1 MKAGWTTTDL
11 KLSIEGSFFFM
22 AHGTHDQW
30 TAWTRIGGDEDY
42 QYEKSS
48 PTTKHTTY
56 NAKYAYKT
64 GAVLDVEKTTVI
76 GLNVTYKVAS
86 WLQLLAQADLV
97 SIKNYGN
104 VTGVD
109 AKDFQLVLSARFL
122 F

>member
-1 MKAGWTTTDL
+1 
-11 KLSIEGSFFFM
+11 M

-30 TAWTRIGGDEDY
+30 TMWTPIGGDENY
-42 QYEKSS
+42 EKEKSS

-64 GAVLDVEKTTVI
+64 GADLAVEKTVI
-76 GLNVTYKVAS
+76 CGINATYKAAS
-86 WLQLLAQADLV
+86 WLTLLAQADLV

-104 VTGVD
+104 KEGVD
-109 AKDFQLVLSARFL
+109 AKDFQVVLSARFL